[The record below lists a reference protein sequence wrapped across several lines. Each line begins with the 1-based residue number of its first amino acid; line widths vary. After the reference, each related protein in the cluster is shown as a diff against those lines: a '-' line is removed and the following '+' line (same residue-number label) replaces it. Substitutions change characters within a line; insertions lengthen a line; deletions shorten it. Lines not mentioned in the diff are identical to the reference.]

1 MKSFW
6 QDLPKPFTVLA
17 PMEGVTDVV
26 FREIITDLG
35 RPNVFFTEF
44 VSTGG
49 IMSKG
54 RAKVGRSFKFTSRQK
69 PIVAQIWGTKPEDFY
84 NTGKY
89 CKELGFDGI
98 DLNMGCPIDTVI
110 KKGACSALI
119 NNHSLASEIIQ
130 ATKEGSGLPV
140 SVKTRIGF
148 SEIIIDEWIG
158 FLLEQDLSALTLHLR
173 TVEEM
178 SKVDAHWEEMP
189 KIINLKNKIA
199 PQTIIIG
206 NGDIKSY
213 SEILEKYERYKAD
226 GFMVG
231 RGIFTNPWVFNGQVD
246 LSKITAKDRLT
257 LYLKHIDLFLETWQ
271 KDKNPDSLKR
281 FSKMWVNNFPDSST
295 LREKV
300 NRARNVME
308 MKEIIKYYIDT
319 QKE

>member
-6 QDLPKPFTVLA
+6 QNLPKPFTVLA

-26 FREIITDLG
+26 FREIIADLG
-35 RPNVFFTEF
+35 KPDVFFTEF

-54 RAKVGRSFKFTSRQK
+54 RAKVGRSFKFTQRQK

-119 NNHSLASEIIQ
+119 NNHELAAEIIQ
-130 ATKEGSGLPV
+130 ATKEGSRLPV

-148 SEIIIDEWIG
+148 KEIAIEDWIG
-158 FLLEQDLSALTLHLR
+158 FLLEQNLSALTVHLR

-178 SKVDAHWEEMP
+178 SRVDAHWEEMP
-189 KIINLKNKIA
+189 KITNLRNNIA
-199 PQTIIIG
+199 PQTVVIG

-213 SEILEKYERYKAD
+213 SEILEKYEISKAD
-226 GFMVG
+226 GYMVG
-231 RGIFTNPWVFNGQVD
+231 RGIFTNPWVFNKDVD
-246 LSKITAKDRLT
+246 LNKISAKDRLI

-300 NRARNVME
+300 NRAKNVLE
-308 MKEIIKYYIDT
+308 MKEIINRYIAD
-319 QKE
+319 

>member
-6 QDLPKPFTVLA
+6 QNLAKPFTVLA

-26 FREIITDLG
+26 FREIIADLG
-35 RPNVFFTEF
+35 KPDVFFTEF

-54 RAKVGRSFKFTSRQK
+54 RAKVGRSFKFTPRQK

-119 NNHSLASEIIQ
+119 NNHQLAAEIIQ

-148 SEIIIDEWIG
+148 NEIKIDEWIG
-158 FLLEQDLSALTLHLR
+158 FLLEQNLSALTVHLR

-178 SKVDAHWEEMP
+178 SRVDAHWEEMP
-189 KIINLKNKIA
+189 KIINLRNKIA
-199 PQTIIIG
+199 PQTVIIG

-213 SEILEKYERYKAD
+213 SEILEKNKKFKAD
-226 GFMVG
+226 GYMVG
-231 RGIFTNPWVFNGQVD
+231 RGIFTNPWVFNKEVD
-246 LSKITAKDRLT
+246 LDKITAKDRLN

-295 LREKV
+295 LRERV
-300 NRARNVME
+300 NRAKNVFE
-308 MKEIIKYYIDT
+308 MQEIIKKYLIN
-319 QKE
+319 

>member
-6 QDLPKPFTVLA
+6 QNLPKPFTVLA

-26 FREIITDLG
+26 FREIIVDLG
-35 RPNVFFTEF
+35 RPDVFFTEF

-54 RAKVGRSFKFTSRQK
+54 RAKVGRSFKFTQRQK

-84 NTGKY
+84 NTAKY

-119 NNHSLASEIIQ
+119 NNHALAKEIIQ
-130 ATKEGSGLPV
+130 ATKDGSGLPV

-148 SEIIIDEWIG
+148 KEIAIAEWIG
-158 FLLEQDLSALTLHLR
+158 FLLEQDLAALTIHLR

-178 SKVDAHWEEMP
+178 SKVDAHWELMSQ
-189 KIINLKNKIA
+189 IIDLKNKIA
-199 PQTIIIG
+199 PETVIIG
-206 NGDIKSY
+206 NGDLKSY
-213 SEILEKYERYKAD
+213 SEILEKHKLYKAD

-231 RGIFTNPWVFNGQVD
+231 RGIFSNPWIFNKNID
-246 LSKITAKDRLT
+246 LEKITPTDRLN
-257 LYLKHIDLFLETWQ
+257 LYKKHIDLFLETWQ
-271 KDKNPDSLKR
+271 KDKNPDGLKR
-281 FSKMWVNNFPDSST
+281 FSKMWVNNFADSSL
-295 LREKV
+295 LREKI
-300 NRARNVME
+300 NRAKNVSE
-308 MKEIIKYYIDT
+308 MKEIIHAYNLFDNI
-319 QKE
+319 